1 MRIGIHLPQ
10 YGRVAAAR
18 AIVDAAQLAEDLG
31 YADVWVSDHVVHPTA
46 QDYPSPHLVDP
57 IVALTWAAAVTERVG
72 LGTSVWVA
80 PMHNPVE
87 SANTLASLDVLSG
100 GRLTVGV
107 GVGWSEAEFAALGY
121 GFADRGTRTDEI
133 IDLWRACWRDDPVRF
148 DGHHYRVDDV
158 RVLPQPARDVP
169 VWVGGGTDRAHRRAV
184 DRGDGFQLIGLK
196 PEQARPVVE
205 RLRRDRPEESFTIS
219 LRTGW
224 DPNGMD
230 PDEIVAEQ
238 AAYAD
243 AGVQHVVAA
252 PWRRDLESWLD
263 SMRRLAEIT
272 GLGG

>member
-10 YGRVAAAR
+10 YGRVAGSAAIVEAAR
-18 AIVDAAQLAEDLG
+18 LAEDLG
-31 YADVWVSDHVVHPTA
+31 YTDVWVSDHVVHPAA
-46 QDYPSPHLVDP
+46 QEYPSAHLVDP
-57 IVALTWAAAVTERVG
+57 IVTLTWAAAVTERVG

-87 SANTLASLDVLSG
+87 AANTFAGLDSLSG

-107 GVGWSEAEFAALGY
+107 GVGWSEAEFDALGFDF
-121 GFADRGTRTDEI
+121 GDRGDRTDEI
-133 IDLWRACWRDDPVRF
+133 LDLWRACWRDDPVDF
-148 DGHHYRVDDV
+148 SGDHYRVDDV
-158 RVLPQPARDVP
+158 RVLPQPDGDVP
-169 VWVGGGTDRAHRRAV
+169 IWVGGGVERAHRRAV
-184 DRGDGFQLIGLK
+184 EKGDGFQLIGLK
-196 PEQARPVVE
+196 PDEARPVIE

-230 PDEIVAEQ
+230 PDQIATEY

-252 PWRRDLESWLD
+252 PWRSDLESWLD
-263 SMRRLAEIT
+263 SMRKLAELT
-272 GLGG
+272 GLES